1 MLDKFQEQDLF
12 STVENLENLKEDIDK
27 IISSVKNI
35 KPSLFNNP
43 SVAKYNT
50 PDGRYPTT
58 PIIKDEEWK
67 YICTL
72 FYLDL
77 NYLWPYIFGT

>member
-1 MLDKFQEQDLF
+1 MLNKFQEQELF

-50 PDGRYPTT
+50 PDGRYDPT
-58 PIIKDEEWK
+58 PIINDDEEMEK
-67 YICTL
+67 NADT
-72 FYLDL
+72 
-77 NYLWPYIFGT
+77 

>member
-1 MLDKFQEQDLF
+1 MLDKFQEQELF

-58 PIIKDEEWK
+58 PIINDDDNTIDGMDGEE
-67 YICTL
+67 
-72 FYLDL
+72 
-77 NYLWPYIFGT
+77 

>member
-1 MLDKFQEQDLF
+1 
-12 STVENLENLKEDIDK
+12 
-27 IISSVKNI
+27 
-35 KPSLFNNP
+35 LFNNP

-77 NYLWPYIFGT
+77 NYLCTYIFGT